1 VARKLL
7 IVVMSIAVFSGCTVR
22 VVGTTRPRVVPPPPV
37 AAQVEFAVF
46 YDRLR
51 PYGSWVTVEEYGQV
65 WVPGGVGP
73 DWRPYVDGHWLYT
86 EDGWL
91 WVSDYEWGWAPFHY
105 GRWARHARYRWVW
118 IPGSVW
124 APAWV
129 AWRHGGDVV
138 GWAPLGPR
146 ARWQNGV
153 GLVDDDD
160 RDVAPDAWCFVNEVD
175 LTRPAIRVVVR
186 PVVQNVVIIRRTTNV
201 TRYTV
206 VNNRV
211 INDGVDVRHHEQTI
225 GKAVPRYRTADRDD
239 AGPAAVRD
247 SEIRVYRPARPRPE
261 PVTDE
266 RELRRRQDLE
276 RRKLEADQAVEHR
289 ETAAAREREQ
299 AEAAAAAAAQRVEA
313 NRRQD
318 EANRRQVEEIRRQ
331 REVEARRRQEQERKA
346 MEDRHEEE
354 KRGMTQRQGE
364 ERDTARKKNE
374 NENENENEKGKAKA
388 RGR

>member
-1 VARKLL
+1 MLRKLL
-7 IVVMSIAVFSGCTVR
+7 VASMAAVALSGCVVR
-22 VVGTTRPRVVPPPPV
+22 VVGTSGPRVAPPPPV
-37 AAQVEFAVF
+37 AAEIEFAVF

-73 DWRPYVDGHWLYT
+73 DWRPYVDGHWVYT

-91 WVSDYEWGWAPFHY
+91 WISDYEWGWAPFHY
-105 GRWARHARYRWVW
+105 GRWTRHARYRWVW
-118 IPGSVW
+118 IPGTVW

-129 AWRHGGDVV
+129 AWRHGDDVV

-153 GLVDDDD
+153 GLVDDDE
-160 RDVAPDAWCFVNEVD
+160 RDVAPDAWCFVGEVE
-175 LTRPAIRVVVR
+175 LTRPVIREVAR
-186 PVVQNVVIIRRTTNV
+186 PVAQNVAIIRRTTNV

-211 INDGVDVRHHEQTI
+211 LNDGVDVRHYEERT
-225 GKAVPRYRTADRDD
+225 GRAVPRYRTVDRDD
-239 AGPAAVRD
+239 AGPAAVQGR
-247 SEIRVYRPARPRPE
+247 EVRVYRPARPRPE
-261 PVTDE
+261 PVVDD

-276 RRKLEADQAVEHR
+276 RRKLEAGQAAEHR
-289 ETAAAREREQ
+289 ETAAARQREQ
-299 AEAAAAAAAQRVEA
+299 AEAAAAAAARRDEANRRQGEA

-318 EANRRQVEEIRRQ
+318 EETGRQ
-331 REVEARRRQEQERKA
+331 RADEARRRQAQEKKT

-354 KRGMTQRQGE
+354 KRGMTQRQVE
-364 ERDTARKKNE
+364 ERETARKHK
-374 NENENENEKGKAKA
+374 ENEKGK
-388 RGR
+388 GR